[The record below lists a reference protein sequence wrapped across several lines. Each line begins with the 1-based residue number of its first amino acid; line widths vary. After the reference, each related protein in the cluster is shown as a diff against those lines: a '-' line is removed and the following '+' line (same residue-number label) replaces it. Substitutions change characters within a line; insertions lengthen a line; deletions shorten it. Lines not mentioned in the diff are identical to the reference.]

1 MSVSIRNEEWVVV
14 CDGAKALILENAGD
28 TENPNLKTRE
38 VYEQKGPATHE
49 LGTDKP
55 GRAAGVDGKTRSAV
69 SQTDWHDR
77 TEQAFLEDLAKRLD
91 AAISAGE
98 TKSIV
103 MVAPPRALG
112 VLRKAYSSA
121 LRQAVRAEIDKDL
134 VKVPVYEIEKHLAA

>member
-38 VYEQKGPATHE
+38 VYEQKDPATHE

-77 TEQAFLEDLAKRLD
+77 TEQSFLEDLAKRLD

-112 VLRKAYSSA
+112 VLRKAYSST